1 MAGEKMNKKG
11 LTTLEFCIL
20 TAVVVAA
27 WLGIRG
33 YFERA
38 LQGNWR
44 SNIDNFSDELYD
56 RDTSSETGTVSSDPS
71 AIRIRNANMNAK
83 YLDGSGNAGVSLGS
97 GMHDVS
103 GWGDTM

>member
-1 MAGEKMNKKG
+1 MNKKG

-38 LQGNWR
+38 LQGSWR

-56 RDTSSETGTVSSDPS
+56 SDTSVESNTINSSYGPS
-71 AIRIRNANMNAK
+71 TIVIQ
-83 YLDGSGNAGVSLGS
+83 GSHISAQYVGGGDAS
-97 GMHDVS
+97 GEWS
-103 GWGDTM
+103 PRSY